1 MQRMWNIWLS
11 LCKTTRLQY
20 SSTRDPSSSPKTQK
34 IDKHIPFFT
43 RRIVVLFSIIE
54 PQIVYGF
61 GLIDSRSCDKQG
73 LVVCFSCYLRDQTP
87 WMIHKSLTFIKN
99 IFRRSLSGLC
109 ALPKAIG
116 LTCYL
121 CLKFIFD
128 EVRHKAVSL

>member
-1 MQRMWNIWLS
+1 MFGSHFAKQPGYNILVPGI
-11 LCKTTRLQY
+11 LARLQKPRRLIN
-20 SSTRDPSSSPKTQK
+20 TF
-34 IDKHIPFFT
+34 PFFT
-43 RRIVVLFSIIE
+43 RSIVVLFSIIE

-99 IFRRSLSGLC
+99 IFCRFLSGSC

-121 CLKFIFD
+121 CSKFTFD